1 MNTKKN
7 KKKSILSTVEIK
19 NKNSGLLVGKADKIV
34 SSSGVAIDTT
44 DEAFAGGII
53 IQLEYR

>member
-19 NKNSGLLVGKADKIV
+19 NKNSGLLVGKDGKVDKLDYEDIW
-34 SSSGVAIDTT
+34 
-44 DEAFAGGII
+44 AGGVVLDLPNIFK
-53 IQLEYR
+53 YKV